1 MKSLPVA
8 PIFAAFVLSL
18 TTLSAQEATPT
29 PRPSTTD
36 PQPRNPWI
44 DQHEGYV
51 KKAKAGNIDVVF
63 FGDSITQGWNSAREI
78 WAERFEP
85 LKAANF
91 GIGGDRTENVLW
103 RIQNGELEGYKPKV
117 AVVMIGT
124 NNLSGQR
131 NNPTEVAA
139 GVTAIVEEIKKRT
152 PDTKILLLGIFPRN
166 EKPDSPARKDIAQVN
181 EIIAKLD
188 DGKTVTFMDIGKQFL
203 QPDGTI
209 TKETMPDFLHLTPKG
224 YQIWADAIKDKLAEL
239 LGGKS
244 E

>member
-1 MKSLPVA
+1 MKSLSLPTL
-8 PIFAAFVLSL
+8 FAAVALGIS
-18 TTLSAQEATPT
+18 TLSAQEAA
-29 PRPSTTD
+29 RPSTTD

-44 DQHEGYV
+44 DQHESHV

-63 FGDSITQGWNSAREI
+63 FGDSITAGWGSAKEI
-78 WAERFEP
+78 WQERFEP
-85 LKAANF
+85 LKPANF

-103 RIQNGELEGYKPKV
+103 RIQNGALEGYKPKV
-117 AVVMIGT
+117 AVVLIGI
-124 NNLSGQR
+124 NNLTGQR

-139 GVTAIVEEIKKRT
+139 GITAIVEEIKKRS
-152 PDTKILLLGIFPRN
+152 PETKILLLGVFPRN

-188 DGKTVTFMDIGKQFL
+188 DGKTVYFMDIGKQFL
-203 QPDGTI
+203 EPDGSI
-209 TKETMPDFLHLTPKG
+209 TRETMPDFLHLTPKG
-224 YQIWADAIKDKLAEL
+224 YQIWADAIKEKLAEL